1 MLAGHYATALVAKQK
16 APKGTL
22 LYYLI
27 ASQLPDLL
35 WLLFHY
41 LGLEPT
47 HPDDVFDA
55 RLDQLAVD
63 MIYSHDV
70 LPILFWTAV
79 TAGAGYL
86 LFKDRRVAVVG
97 ALLVLIHAVADYIGG
112 FPHHVFGPDT
122 PTVGTGWYHSAPY
135 LGVAF
140 EAVYTFVFLAWF
152 FYNDAKEGVKRSFGQ
167 KATLVGVFV
176 FGLLFMFSVAKTS
189 YRELF
194 DIPPLDVP
202 FNTVVP
208 AMILTY
214 VPMIII
220 IMIAMRG
227 PQPAQNREAV
237 ISTSAKRQ
245 ASSKRR

>member
-22 LYYLI
+22 LYFLI

-35 WLLFHY
+35 WLGFHY

-47 HPDDVFDA
+47 RPDDV
-55 RLDQLAVD
+55 LDVSLDRLAVD

-70 LPILFWTAV
+70 LPILLWTAL
-79 TAGAGYL
+79 TAGVGYL
-86 LFKDRRVAVVG
+86 LFRQLRVVVIG
-97 ALLVLIHAVADYIGG
+97 ALLVLVHAASDYLGG

-122 PTVGTGWYHSAPY
+122 PSVGTGWYYTAPY

-140 EAVYTFVFLAWF
+140 EALYCVIFLAWF
-152 FYNDAKEGVKRSFGQ
+152 FYNDAKAGVKRTVSQ
-167 KATLVGVFV
+167 RATIVGVFV
-176 FGLLFMFSVAKTS
+176 FGVVFMFSVAKTS
-189 YRELF
+189 FRDLF
-194 DIPPLDVP
+194 GIPPFDVP

-214 VPMIII
+214 VPMIVIL
-220 IMIAMRG
+220 MLAMREPSSLPGRRGEG
-227 PQPAQNREAV
+227 PAEE
-237 ISTSAKRQ
+237 TS
-245 ASSKRR
+245 S